1 MAKRVLNVTLAITID
16 TNISEVGDIVDN
28 LTFDATPGN
37 NNIQVNETEIVDY
50 FEVY

>member
-16 TNISEVGDIVDN
+16 TNDV
-28 LTFDATPGN
+28 TPGN